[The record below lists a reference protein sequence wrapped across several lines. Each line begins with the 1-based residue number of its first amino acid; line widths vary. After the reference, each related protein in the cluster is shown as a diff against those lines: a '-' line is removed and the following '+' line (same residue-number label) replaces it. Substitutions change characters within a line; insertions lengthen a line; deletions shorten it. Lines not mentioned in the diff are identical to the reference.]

1 VPAHQV
7 QQSLRSLFEQWGLPA
22 RIRVDNGAPWA
33 SWSDV
38 PAALALWW
46 IGLGITVIFNH
57 VHCPQENAFVER
69 CNGLVDAWGDPARCA
84 DFATWEKTCGWIAAT
99 QRQVY
104 PAKHG
109 KTRLEV
115 FPALCQNAR
124 SYSPQQ
130 ESRQWHLQPVYD
142 YLSVGL
148 WPRLV
153 SKIGQITVY
162 GKPYRVG
169 RAYVHQ
175 QVFVRLDA
183 NSGEWII
190 QDANGQQIIRHPAEQ
205 ITTERICSLQVSQAR
220 PPSRKSKRPN
230 LTAAK

>member
-1 VPAHQV
+1 VAAQDV
-7 QQSLRSLFEQWGLPA
+7 QESLRSLFERFGLPE

-38 PAALALWW
+38 PTALALWW
-46 IGLGITVIFNH
+46 IGLGIQVIFNH
-57 VHCPQENAFVER
+57 VHCPKENAFVER

-84 DFATWEKTCGWIAAT
+84 DFATWEQSCTWLAST
-99 QRQVY
+99 QREVY

-115 FPALCQNAR
+115 FPGLCQNAR
-124 SYSPQQ
+124 SYSKEQ
-130 ESRQWHLQPVYD
+130 ENQQWHLQQVYD
-142 YLSVGL
+142 YLAKGL

-175 QVFVRLDA
+175 QVFLRLDA
-183 NSGEWII
+183 ATGEWII
-190 QDANGQQIIRHPAEQ
+190 QDANGHEIIRHPAQQ
-205 ITTERICSLQVSQAR
+205 ITTERICGLSVSQAR
-220 PPSRKSKRPN
+220 PPSRRGKHLN
-230 LTAAK
+230 LPAAT